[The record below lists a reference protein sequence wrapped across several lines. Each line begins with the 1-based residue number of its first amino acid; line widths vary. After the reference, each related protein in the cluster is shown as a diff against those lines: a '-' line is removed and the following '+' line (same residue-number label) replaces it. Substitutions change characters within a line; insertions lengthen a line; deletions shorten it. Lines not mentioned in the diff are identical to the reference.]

1 MAQLKTVHSIILSNA
16 ADEKHYAP
24 LVTLASAMTSSPLLR
39 PTEGH
44 VSLLVAALLPA
55 FNNAPTSE
63 IANESLSTGLCIGT
77 HQLFLHI
84 LDMHG
89 SYLFR
94 DVWGASSTD
103 AAGTRV
109 GPISRRRKVYMD
121 GTETRCRSFWG
132 DFRGLWSHCATQLGR
147 STEQLCRNLLMMDV
161 MVRVLENDLRLH
173 LGDGFQKSM
182 MFEFLDHANLSTLF
196 QNKTYQILE
205 TITEMILRQPD
216 LSGPSGLFHQ
226 KAREIG
232 TALLNL
238 FVLFCQEAPTTNSE
252 RLDFRY
258 LGKEL
263 WACVAGLNPRARL
276 DLYQSI
282 ECSQFKIHMILTDFE
297 LAQKSNGEW
306 LTADSVRDYEY
317 GETFVTLSWIMENC
331 FEMGVACGKNAD
343 AGVALVGMLLT
354 LVGEACDDGDCVPV
368 EAKADAVEGLTRR
381 LAVCGLSD
389 ATFAGLQVWVMS

>member
-24 LVTLASAMTSSPLLR
+24 LVTLASAMTSSPLLK

-63 IANESLSTGLCIGT
+63 MSSESLSTGLCVGT

-94 DVWGASSTD
+94 DVWGASNTD
-103 AAGTRV
+103 AAGARV

-121 GTETRCRSFWG
+121 GAETRCRSFWS
-132 DFRGLWSHCATQLGR
+132 DFRNLWSHCETQLGR

-161 MVRVLENDLRLH
+161 MVRILESDLRLH

-205 TITEMILRQPD
+205 TITAMILGQPE
-216 LSGPSGLFHQ
+216 LSAPNSLFHQ

-258 LGKEL
+258 FGKEL
-263 WACVAGLNPRARL
+263 WDCVSGLNPRARL
-276 DLYQSI
+276 DLYQSMQ
-282 ECSQFKIHMILTDFE
+282 CSEFKIHMILIDFE
-297 LAQKSNGEW
+297 LAHKSNGEW
-306 LTADSVRDYEY
+306 LTPDSVKDYEY
-317 GETFVTLSWIMENC
+317 GEMFVTLSWIVENC
-331 FEMGVACGKNAD
+331 FEMGVANGKNLNA
-343 AGVALVGMLLT
+343 AVALVGMLQT
-354 LVGEACDDGDCVPV
+354 LVEEACDDGERVPMH
-368 EAKADAVEGLTRR
+368 AKTAVVEGLRQR
-381 LAVCGLSD
+381 LSICGLSD
-389 ATFAGLQVWVMS
+389 AAFAGMQVWAMT